1 VAKSTSIPEVSA
13 ARALD
18 YVSDGQVVGLGSGRA
33 AAAFVRLLAER
44 VRSGWQIRGVPTS
57 EGTAAL
63 ARELGIPLVDLN
75 SVDTID
81 VAVDGADEVEPQ
93 KLDLIKGLG
102 GAMLR
107 ERVIAWTS
115 KKWIVVV
122 GADKLVTDLGA
133 RGVLP
138 VEVVK
143 FALGPCQRR
152 LVQLGLAA
160 KLREFEHAPFVT
172 DNGNYVLDCHVA
184 ALQRPEELDRQIRA
198 IPGVVETGFF
208 FGFRPTVLV
217 QNGSDVKV
225 LEPSD

>member
-1 VAKSTSIPEVSA
+1 
-13 ARALD
+13 
-18 YVSDGQVVGLGSGRA
+18 
-33 AAAFVRLLAER
+33 
-44 VRSGWQIRGVPTS
+44 
-57 EGTAAL
+57 
-63 ARELGIPLVDLN
+63 LVDLN